1 MFLTFQHV
9 FPDYRNRCCFWCP
22 RCRDLRFIKLL
33 IIIYDYSRA
42 PFLFLRSALLLHI
55 ASDFTVEVGIP
66 EAAHQLHSFC
76 CLSVDSRHAMGR
88 DGLHYIAHYS
98 IPANSW
104 RAGVSRA
111 ALGITAALKTRLLNL
126 SSQISPW
133 HPNTKKIRERDRAV
147 FSDTTV
153 AELEPEK
160 AGGGGWGDGKI

>member
-1 MFLTFQHV
+1 
-9 FPDYRNRCCFWCP
+9 
-22 RCRDLRFIKLL
+22 
-33 IIIYDYSRA
+33 
-42 PFLFLRSALLLHI
+42 
-55 ASDFTVEVGIP
+55 
-66 EAAHQLHSFC
+66 
-76 CLSVDSRHAMGR
+76 MGR

-147 FSDTTV
+147 FSDTTF

-160 AGGGGWGDGKI
+160 AGGGGREDGKKLHHTKEIGQQWFTKILHTWNLTKYCNRANELTGVRGEGIFLRSCFQILWEASKYPLLCIFITSD